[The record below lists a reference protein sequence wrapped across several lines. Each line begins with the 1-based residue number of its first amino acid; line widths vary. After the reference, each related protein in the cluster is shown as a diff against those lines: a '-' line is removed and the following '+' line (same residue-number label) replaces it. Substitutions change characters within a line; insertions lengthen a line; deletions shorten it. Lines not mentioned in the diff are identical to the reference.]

1 MSEIKFAF
9 RYLKVSLSISERIK
23 IRDFVVLSSI
33 RGKSQKN
40 VKRNDKSSLLLEKFR
55 IDRYIELYRWNKIEK

>member
-40 VKRNDKSSLLLEKFR
+40 VKRNDKSSLLLEKFP
-55 IDRYIELYRWNKIEK
+55 IDRYIDLYR